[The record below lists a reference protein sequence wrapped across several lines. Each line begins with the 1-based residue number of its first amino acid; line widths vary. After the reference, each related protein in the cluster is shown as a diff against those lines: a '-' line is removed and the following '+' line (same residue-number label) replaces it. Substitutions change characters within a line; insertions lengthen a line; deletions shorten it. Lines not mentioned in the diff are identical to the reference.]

1 MALSAIQDFDLGIV
15 AYRPDGPAIG
25 SMPHPMDIQVAYP
38 LNEVPALTFSYQKDS
53 AAAKWFLTREAVEVA
68 VVHWIHGK
76 DQWVEPPMSRFV
88 VLQWE
93 DDVTDDTNIIR
104 FTAPGYTWLLSKQ
117 LIRKGKND
125 DKLNAAEAAAQ
136 EKYDQA
142 KSSAGS
148 TSGTLSG
155 ALSAVKSTMKYK
167 GGTYALNYFPKTI
180 KSGSK
185 QVKPKNKSIL
195 YHTGRQKLYWYK
207 ATTARWYI
215 ITKKEANDQ
224 IPNLRTAAGAN
235 GTASAAEKAAKAAL
249 DKATADAREATK
261 DGKRPMLK
269 TTAGWAMARHWD
281 ESKSYGGGR
290 LGGAARSFSGTY
302 GSGRN
307 GMGVLHRKWRDR
319 VDIDL
324 TIGMSLLDLLG
335 ELTNMGL
342 CEWRT
347 RGRTLDMFRPGDFS
361 TDLSAKVALHMGVDL
376 TEAPDKATRH
386 EFANYL
392 LVRGE
397 KNLSFGM
404 TNPGADSSGGWGTME
419 KAVSVSGASTV
430 KSAKALALKQ
440 AKDSLKRIKLESTR
454 GLIVHQGGHRPMYDY
469 LPGDWI
475 RVYGVDGTLQKVRIM
490 QITLTREEGGHVSG
504 NLVLADRFYA
514 QALDFR
520 NSMATT
526 LGGYEKTIGGGTV
539 PLLPQAKLDAVSQ
552 AARAAVTSLAI
563 AARSGINEASGANE
577 VILSIDWAPPGEDA
591 FTPMSAAEEPNDI
604 DTDPEENIA
613 DY

>member
-1 MALSAIQDFDLGIV
+1 MALEAHKDYDLGIV
-15 AYRPDGPAIG
+15 AYRPDGDVIG
-25 SMPHPMDIQVAYP
+25 SLPHPMEIQVAYP
-38 LNEVPALTFSYQKDS
+38 LNEVPAVTFSYAKDS
-53 AAAKWFLTREAVEVA
+53 AAARWFLRREAIEVA
-68 VVHWIHGK
+68 VVHWVPGR

-93 DDVTDDTNIIR
+93 DDVTDETNIIR
-104 FTAPGYTWLLSKQ
+104 FTAPGYSWLLSKQ

-125 DKLNAAEAAAQ
+125 DALNAAEAKAAKAY
-136 EKYDQA
+136 EDA
-142 KSSAGS
+142 KNKAGGSSGS
-148 TSGTLSG
+148 MSG
-155 ALSAVKSTMKYK
+155 ALSTVKSIMKYK
-167 GGTYALNYFPKTI
+167 GGTYALSYFPKTV
-180 KSGSK
+180 KSGTK
-185 QVKPKNKSIL
+185 QVKPANKSIL
-195 YHTGRQKLYWYK
+195 YHTGRNKLYWYK
-207 ATTARWYI
+207 SATSAWYI
-215 ITKKEANDQ
+215 ITTKDANAQ
-224 IPNLRTAAGAN
+224 LTNLRNAYTKSSSDTAAE
-235 GTASAAEKAAKAAL
+235 AATKKAY
-249 DKATADAREATK
+249 DKAKNNAKEATK

-269 TTAGWAMARHWD
+269 TTAGWAMKRHWD
-281 ESKSYGGGR
+281 ETKGYGRGR
-290 LGGAARSFSGTY
+290 LGGASRTFNGTY

-307 GMGVLHRKWRDR
+307 AAGLLHRKWKDR

-324 TIGMSLLDLLG
+324 TIGMSLLDLLT

-347 RGRTLDMFRPGDFS
+347 RGRALDMFRPGDFAS
-361 TDLSAKVALHMGVDL
+361 DLSGKVALHMGVDL

-386 EFANYL
+386 NFANYL

-430 KSAKALALKQ
+430 ATAKKLALKE
-440 AKDSLKRIKLESTR
+440 AKDSLKRIKIESTR
-454 GLIVHQGGHRPMYDY
+454 GLIVHEGGHRPMYDY

-490 QITLTREEGGHVSG
+490 QITLTREAGGHISG

-520 NSMATT
+520 NSLAST
-526 LGGYEKTIGGGTV
+526 LGGYETTIGGGTV
-539 PLLPQAKLDAVSQ
+539 PMLPQTPVGGVSPSARGAVS
-552 AARAAVTSLAI
+552 SLAI

-577 VILSIDWAPPGEDA
+577 VILSIDWAPPGKDA
-591 FTPMSAAEEPNDI
+591 FTPMAANEEPNDT
-604 DTDPEENIA
+604 DTDPEESVP